1 MAGADGREGPQ
12 MYALVSELFPICR
25 SITGDGV
32 RRTLEII
39 GRHVPLEVREVAS
52 GTQVLDWTV
61 PKEWNIR
68 DAWIKNR
75 AGDRVVDFMRSN
87 LHVVSYSIPVHRWV
101 TIDELRE
108 HLVSLPDRPDLIP
121 YRTSYYNESWGF
133 CVPHRLLESLTDP
146 EYEVCVD
153 ATLEDGHLTYG
164 ECVIRGETEA
174 EVLISCHVCHPSL
187 CDDNLSGISV
197 AVFLADWLRSL
208 PRRRYTYRFLFI
220 PVTIGSITW
229 LAMNRDHVDRVRHGL
244 VITCVGDG
252 APFTY
257 KKSRRGRAEID
268 RAVQHVLKHSQRP
281 FSVQEFFPYGYDERQ
296 FCSPGFNLAVGC
308 FMRSTHGSFPEYHT
322 SADDLSFVRPEHL
335 AESLARLVD
344 VVGVLEGNCVYVNL
358 NPEGEPQL
366 GRRGLYQAIGGDS
379 HAANRQLAMLWV
391 LNMSDGHHTLLDIA
405 EMANV
410 PFAELDGIARV
421 LEQHGL
427 LTRGTTD
434 DLAGSAVNA
443 PVATNTV

>member
-1 MAGADGREGPQ
+1 

-197 AVFLADWLRSL
+197 AVFLANWLRSL

-229 LAMNRDHVDRVRHGL
+229 LALESRPCGPGSSWPRYDLRRGWCAIH
-244 VITCVGDG
+244 IQEE
-252 APFTY
+252 P
-257 KKSRRGRAEID
+257 SRR
-268 RAVQHVLKHSQRP
+268 
-281 FSVQEFFPYGYDERQ
+281 
-296 FCSPGFNLAVGC
+296 
-308 FMRSTHGSFPEYHT
+308 
-322 SADDLSFVRPEHL
+322 
-335 AESLARLVD
+335 
-344 VVGVLEGNCVYVNL
+344 
-358 NPEGEPQL
+358 
-366 GRRGLYQAIGGDS
+366 RR
-379 HAANRQLAMLWV
+379 N
-391 LNMSDGHHTLLDIA
+391 
-405 EMANV
+405 
-410 PFAELDGIARV
+410 
-421 LEQHGL
+421 
-427 LTRGTTD
+427 
-434 DLAGSAVNA
+434 
-443 PVATNTV
+443 